1 MTNKTPCMQHRYI
14 VSVFSSTDA
23 LLHLSRFNV
32 NGLPAIVIRIG
43 RRILYVLLAL
53 LAKYHVQDSI
63 VGNLVIGQGCLV
75 GERLL
80 GRPLLGVG
88 GVDPHLLGRY
98 GAGGGRGRGRG
109 IVAAAGQG
117 IANLLLDFGNG
128 LGGFHSNEEGCILPL
143 AADAAMGWVERRG
156 EREGSGNRNA
166 TDQNSM
172 RKILGESESGDLS
185 DRKTQRRTH
194 IIFSSELMVACC

>member
-1 MTNKTPCMQHRYI
+1 MKLSCCNDQQNTVHAASLHR
-14 VSVFSSTDA
+14 FSFQLYHGTA

-128 LGGFHSNEEGCILPL
+128 LGGFGPNEEGCILPL
-143 AADAAMGWVERRG
+143 AADAAMGGVG
-156 EREGSGNRNA
+156 GAEGSGNA
-166 TDQNSM
+166 
-172 RKILGESESGDLS
+172 
-185 DRKTQRRTH
+185 H
-194 IIFSSELMVACC
+194 